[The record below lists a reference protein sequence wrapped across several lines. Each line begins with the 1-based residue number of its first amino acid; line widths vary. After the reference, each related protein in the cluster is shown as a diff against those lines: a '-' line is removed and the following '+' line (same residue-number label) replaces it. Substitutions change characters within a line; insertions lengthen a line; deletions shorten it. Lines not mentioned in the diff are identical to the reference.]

1 MKLQF
6 QADQAHQLEACQ
18 AIIDLFEGQP
28 TGSGGFGVE
37 LSPPNGQLQIGSDL
51 LIGNRLALAEETILS
66 NVQAVQRRFNDQYG
80 KTAATSGER
89 ADALEV
95 AAKLEGMH
103 FSVEMETGTGK
114 TYVYLRTIHELHRQY
129 GFKKFVIVVPSIA
142 IKEGVIKNL
151 QVTKEHFALL
161 YNHPQMDFYV
171 YDPKKR
177 GQLRNFATTD
187 ALQILVINID
197 SFAKKESNI
206 IYQPSDWGTPIE
218 YIKAVQPIVVV
229 DEPQNMETEV
239 RRAAI
244 ANLNPLCTL
253 RFSATH
259 KYPYT
264 LIYKLDPVRAYDLGL
279 VKKIEVDSVQSEGAF
294 NEAYLQVLEVK
305 SRKKTITATIEID
318 KSDHRGLQRQAVT
331 LRVGDDLYA
340 LSGRRDVY
348 RDGFV
353 LEEISITEQRIGFA
367 NGKTY
372 AVGEQD
378 GGMKG
383 EIMKYQIRR
392 TILNHLEKER
402 RLQGRGIKVLSLFF
416 VDRVAN

>member
-18 AIIDLFEGQP
+18 AIVDIFEGQP

-37 LSPPNGQLQIGSDL
+37 LAPPSGQLQIGSDL

-80 KTAATSGER
+80 KTDAVSGER

-95 AAKLEGMH
+95 TARLEGMH

-114 TYVYLRTIHELHRQY
+114 TYVYLRTIHELRRQY

-197 SFAKKESNI
+197 SFAKRESNI

-259 KYPYT
+259 KFPYT

-279 VKKIEVDSVQSEGAF
+279 VKKIEVDSVQSEDAF

-305 SRKKTITATIEID
+305 SKKKTITATIEID
-318 KSDHRGLQRQAVT
+318 KSDHRGLLRTAVQKSAT
-331 LRVGDDLYA
+331 
-340 LSGRRDVY
+340 
-348 RDGFV
+348 
-353 LEEISITEQRIGFA
+353 
-367 NGKTY
+367 
-372 AVGEQD
+372 
-378 GGMKG
+378 
-383 EIMKYQIRR
+383 
-392 TILNHLEKER
+392 
-402 RLQGRGIKVLSLFF
+402 
-416 VDRVAN
+416 VAAG